1 MIDLSVEK
9 AKEIVQLLEQD
20 SLNIVR
26 LKELIIEL
34 AYMVDDEE
42 NKDE

>member
-1 MIDLSVEK
+1 MLEK
-9 AKEIVQLLEQD
+9 AREIVQLLEQE
-20 SLNIVR
+20 SLDIIR

>member
-1 MIDLSVEK
+1 MLEK

-20 SLNIVR
+20 SLNITR

-34 AYMVDDEE
+34 AYLVDDEE
-42 NKDE
+42 SKNE

>member
-1 MIDLSVEK
+1 MLEK
-9 AKEIVQLLEQD
+9 AQEIVHVLEEE
-20 SLNIVR
+20 SLDIVR

-42 NKDE
+42 NK

>member
-1 MIDLSVEK
+1 MLEK
-9 AKEIVQLLEQD
+9 AKEIVQLLEQE
-20 SLNIVR
+20 SLDIVR

-34 AYMVDDEE
+34 AYMVDGEE

>member
-1 MIDLSVEK
+1 MLEK
-9 AKEIVQLLEQD
+9 ALEIVHLLEGE
-20 SLNIVR
+20 SLDIVR

-42 NKDE
+42 SK